1 MILQCKEKDGK
12 VILEIRE
19 SNTELLI
26 FAFIERCLQVLKT
39 LVQKTSFSLPSFP
52 SFLLLTII
60 Y

>member
-26 FAFIERCLQVLKT
+26 FAFIARCLQVLKT
-39 LVQKTSFSLPSFP
+39 LVQQTSFSLPSFP